1 MTTWIILAMIG
12 LVAGAIFFSIMY
24 TGYKAAKK
32 DRRPTYDI
40 RKLNQQST
48 YRSNKKPRS
57 HAKNH

>member
-24 TGYKAAKK
+24 TGYKEAQK
-32 DRRPTYDI
+32 DSRPMTDI
-40 RKLNQQST
+40 RKLNQKST
-48 YRSNKKPRS
+48 YRTGKKPRS